1 MLGIFNSISIDG
13 TEIFRGNGFALD
25 REWVYAGEIV
35 TCTGK
40 VCADVIGWKYSDLT
54 ISWDNLPQS
63 QLQAILALTGHEVEM
78 VFSNEENESVT
89 EMVVPTSTSAQVTRM
104 TDPQGNVAWK
114 GIGLSLRFVQTHGVD

>member
-25 REWVYAGEIV
+25 REWVYTGEIV

-63 QLQAILALTGHEVEM
+63 QFQAILALTGHEVEM

-89 EMVVPTSTSAQVTRM
+89 EMVIPTSTSAQVTRM